1 LLGVKESRIAVAV
14 AVAVASA
21 MAVPETTAA
30 ARVEMGEEFVRPA
43 AQRP

>member
-14 AVAVASA
+14 ALAVAV
-21 MAVPETTAA
+21 AVPETTAA
-30 ARVEMGEEFVRPA
+30 ALVEMGEEFVRPA